1 MVRKLNEK
9 LSRNDINYY
18 EKIINNRFDEDIAY
32 IEKYTEQLKSLKSN
46 IEGKLRALKEPQ
58 FYNDSYVN
66 FQLELLDKCVSN
78 LREAQSSMD
87 NAELYAE
94 RFTDYKD

>member
-18 EKIINNRFDEDIAY
+18 EKIISNRFDEDIAY

-46 IEGKLRALKEPQ
+46 IEDKLRALKEPQ

-87 NAELYAE
+87 NAELCAE
-94 RFTDYKD
+94 RFTDYGD